1 MQLIWQQRGQLKVVD
16 FTQRGPQLA
25 LVVLIALLAAA
36 LLSLGS
42 TAARLDAGMVK
53 TEQLA
58 LAEQRYQ
65 RAEAQLASQ
74 KDQVRAFAAR
84 LSRMQAHIIRLDALG
99 RQLTSMADLDPAD
112 FAFEQPPAQG
122 GRAPASEY
130 SSPELVELG
139 ETVAAVASTIENRR
153 LAIERLAE
161 LLLNRQ
167 LQAQVR
173 PDGHPVTS
181 GYISSYFGKR
191 TDPFTGHSMT
201 HKGIDYAG
209 PPGTKVV
216 AVADGV
222 VSESKYFG
230 GFGNFVEITHGQGF
244 VTRYAHNQK
253 NLVQA
258 GQRVQRGQPVA
269 LLGSTGRATGPN
281 LHFEVL
287 RSGEVVDPMNFIE
300 SDARDQ

>member
-1 MQLIWQQRGQLKVVD
+1 MQFVWQQRGQLKVVD
-16 FTQRGPQLA
+16 FTQRGPRLAFAA
-25 LVVLIALLAAA
+25 LVGLLAAM
-36 LLSLGS
+36 LLAIGATS
-42 TAARLDAGMVK
+42 ARFNAGLV
-53 TEQLA
+53 EAEELA
-58 LAEQRYQ
+58 SAQERYEAAEQ
-65 RAEAQLASQ
+65 QLASQ
-74 KDQVRAFAAR
+74 QEQVRAFAAR

-99 RQLTSMADLDPAD
+99 HQLTSMADLDPAD
-112 FAFEQPPAQG
+112 FAFEKPPAQG
-122 GRAPASEY
+122 GRAPIRAQA
-130 SSPELVELG
+130 SPELLELG
-139 ETVAAVASTIENRR
+139 ESVAEVASTIESRR

-167 LQAQVR
+167 LEAQVR
-173 PDGHPVTS
+173 PDGHPVSS
-181 GYISSYFGKR
+181 GYISSFFGKR
-191 TDPFTGHSMT
+191 TDPFTGHSMI

-209 PPGTKVV
+209 RPGTRIV

-244 VTRYAHNQK
+244 VTRYAHNQR

-287 RSGEVVDPMNFIE
+287 HNGRVVDPMNFI
-300 SDARDQ
+300 DQDSAEQ